1 MAFLEICNIT
11 KSFGDFSVLKGI
23 EFTAEKGEVV
33 CLVGASGGGK
43 TTMLRCLNLLET
55 PDSGRITVDGQV
67 IFDGENT
74 TPLSAEEIH
83 NRRLMLGLVFQQ
95 FNLFPQYSVLENLCL
110 APKLMADKA
119 EYPRIEQEAMELLTR
134 LGLADKKDSYPCE
147 LSGGQQQRVAIARA
161 LMLKPRVLC
170 FDEPTSA
177 LDPALTHEVLQV
189 IRDLAATGMTQVI
202 VTHDMDFARKVCD
215 KAVFIASGR
224 VVEMGTPAQIFDNP
238 QHELTRAFLAQ
249 DEQE

>member
-1 MAFLEICNIT
+1 MAFLDICNIT
-11 KSFGDFSVLKGI
+11 KSCGDFSVLKGI

-67 IFDGENT
+67 IFDAEDHT
-74 TPLSAEEIH
+74 ALSNEELH

-119 EYPRIEQEAMELLTR
+119 EYPRIEQEAMDLLTR
-134 LGLADKKDSYPCE
+134 LGLADKRNSYPCE

-215 KAVFIASGR
+215 KVVFIAAGQ
-224 VVEMGTPAQIFDNP
+224 VVEWGTPEEVFNHPTD
-238 QHELTRAFLAQ
+238 ERTRAFLAQ
-249 DEQE
+249 DPQQ